1 MRKLWKEA
9 PRMDGQRQR
18 RARAWVKA
26 LLGFYIH
33 ATVYGAVNVGL
44 LLLNLLTSPGYLWF
58 LWPLV
63 GWGIG
68 LAAHG
73 LAVFGA
79 RLAWTW
85 EERRV
90 RALLARDEGQ
100 TRDQPSSGTWPNLTS

>member
-1 MRKLWKEA
+1 
-9 PRMDGQRQR
+9 MDDQRQR
-18 RARAWVKA
+18 RARTWVKA

-33 ATVYGAVNVGL
+33 ATVYGAVNAGL

-63 GWGIG
+63 GWGVW

-79 RLAWTW
+79 RLVQVW
-85 EERRV
+85 EERQV
-90 RALLARDEGQ
+90 GALLDRNEGQ
-100 TRDQPSSGTWPNLTS
+100 TRDRSSSGTWPNLTS

>member
-1 MRKLWKEA
+1 
-9 PRMDGQRQR
+9 MDDQRQR
-18 RARAWVKA
+18 RARTWVKA

-33 ATVYGAVNVGL
+33 ATVYGAVNAGL

-79 RLAWTW
+79 RLAWGW

-90 RALLARDEGQ
+90 GALLDRDSDRPGEKPGGQ
-100 TRDQPSSGTWPNLTS
+100 SWPNLTS

>member
-1 MRKLWKEA
+1 
-9 PRMDGQRQR
+9 MDDRRQR
-18 RARAWVKA
+18 RTRVWVGA
-26 LLGFYIH
+26 LLGFSIH
-33 ATVYGAVNVGL
+33 ATVYGVVNAGL

-79 RLAWTW
+79 RLVWGW

-90 RALLARDEGQ
+90 GALLERDGDRRGEEPRGQ
-100 TRDQPSSGTWPNLTS
+100 SWPNLTS